1 MNKSHFITEWTYT
14 QNEWG
19 EFVKIEK
26 SNKKEDNLYY
36 GIAILILAP
45 VILMFARDTSFLTAL
60 LFSLPF
66 AILLPF
72 LRMKFSY
79 PHLKKGIANPKV
91 QIYSNQLLFN
101 NKRIE
106 LTSNRKRIKSLKI
119 IEAKNSRYLLEFDVQ
134 WLTGKGPTND
144 EFRVLIPNSKLE
156 EAQELIKIF

>member
-1 MNKSHFITEWTYT
+1 MALLTEWTYT
-14 QNEWG
+14 QNEWD

-66 AILLPF
+66 AILLPY

-79 PHLKKGIANPKV
+79 PHLKKGIVNPRV
-91 QIYSNQLLFN
+91 HIYSNQLLFN

-106 LTSNRKRIKSLKI
+106 LTSKRKRIKSLKI
-119 IEAKNSRYLLEFDVQ
+119 IEAKNNRYLLEFDVQ

-156 EAQELIKIF
+156 EAQELIKKF